1 MEIIRAKHSGFCF
14 GVNRAI
20 DMAFSEAEKK
30 DRQGRLFTC
39 GYLIHNKDVVKRL
52 ESMGVTMI
60 GSLDEAGEGD
70 TVIVRSHGEPK
81 EFYDKAAERGIELI
95 DTTCVFVKKIHDI
108 VSKAHEDGIP
118 VVLIGDRE
126 HQEVKATNGWCGY
139 SAHLIG
145 NASEAKNE
153 VDKLKGSEPIV
164 VCQTTIKEELLK
176 EVLAVFDDAGISYD
190 IRNTICNATRE
201 RQESC
206 AELASQVDAMIVIG
220 DEHSSNS
227 RKLYEIA
234 KKNNANS
241 IFIENAKNLVLNR
254 LTKYTKIGCIAGA
267 STPEWIIKEVISH
280 MSELLTARSI
290 KL

>member
-1 MEIIRAKHSGFCF
+1 MEIIRAEHSGFCF

-30 DRQGRLFTC
+30 DRQGHLFTC

-60 GSLDEAGEGD
+60 ESLDEACEGD
-70 TVIVRSHGEPK
+70 TVIVRSHGEPR
-81 EFYDKAAERGIELI
+81 EFYEKAEERGIRLI
-95 DTTCVFVKKIHDI
+95 DTTCVFVKKIHKI
-108 VSKAHEDGIP
+108 VSKAHESGTP
-118 VVLIGDRE
+118 VVIIGDRT
-126 HQEVKATNGWCGY
+126 HQEVKAANGWCGN

-145 NASEAKNE
+145 NASEAQAE
-153 VDKLKGSEPIV
+153 LEKLRGTEPII
-164 VCQTTIKEELLK
+164 VCQTTIKEELLN
-176 EVLAVFDDAGISYD
+176 EVLAVFDEAGIRYD

-234 KKNNANS
+234 KKNNKNS
-241 IFIENAKNLVLNR
+241 IFIENANNLLLNR

-267 STPEWIIKEVISH
+267 STPEWIIKEVIP
-280 MSELLTARSI
+280 T
-290 KL
+290 